1 MFLYIKNIN
10 EQIIFS
16 PENKHFFSL
25 RPRILEHFWVTD
37 LNGNLAKIEI
47 TEINKKQK
55 QIKFK
60 ILTKKSF
67 EKPKNPKK
75 ILLQSIPEK
84 LYLEKLMEIL
94 AFSGIQKIILFYT
107 QFSLKQK
114 ISLERLDKIL
124 IRSCEQSQIIF
135 KPEIIFLPKAD
146 LKDLLKENQPKVL
159 DTEKKSE
166 LTQNDNQK
174 NSLDTKEVIMV
185 GPEGGFSEKEKKL
198 FRDYNLEIINLEKI
212 IYPSWIAGFVYFQ
225 RKM

>member
-1 MFLYIKNIN
+1 MFLYIKNID

-25 RPRILEHFWVTD
+25 RPKILEHFWITD

-47 TEINKKQK
+47 TEINKKLK

-67 EKPKNPKK
+67 EKPKNITK

-84 LYLEKLMEIL
+84 LYLEKLIEIL
-94 AFSGIQKIILFYT
+94 AFSGIQKIVLFYT

-114 ISLERLDKIL
+114 VSLERLDKIL
-124 IRSCEQSQIIF
+124 IRSCEQSQVIF
-135 KPEIIFLPKAD
+135 KPEIVFLPKEN
-146 LKDLLKENQPKVL
+146 LENLLKENQPKVL
-159 DTEKKSE
+159 DIQKKITQTENLE
-166 LTQNDNQK
+166 DT
-174 NSLDTKEVIMV
+174 LDKKEVILV
-185 GPEGGFSEKEKKL
+185 GPEGGFSQTEKKL
-198 FRDYNLEIINLEKI
+198 FENYNLETISLEKI
-212 IYPSWIAGFVYFQ
+212 VYPSWMTGFVYFQ